1 MEGGQVSK
9 DAWTQLVR
17 DYYSSKW
24 TQCGRMAE
32 ALYAEG
38 VELVEIATR
47 LNACGFRTSKG
58 LRWSQIGVYG
68 MLRARRDERRRMH

>member
-1 MEGGQVSK
+1 VSK

-17 DYYSSKW
+17 DYYSSKS

-32 ALYAEG
+32 SLYAEG
-38 VELVEIATR
+38 MQLEDIAVK

-58 LRWSQIGVYG
+58 LHWSQLSVYG